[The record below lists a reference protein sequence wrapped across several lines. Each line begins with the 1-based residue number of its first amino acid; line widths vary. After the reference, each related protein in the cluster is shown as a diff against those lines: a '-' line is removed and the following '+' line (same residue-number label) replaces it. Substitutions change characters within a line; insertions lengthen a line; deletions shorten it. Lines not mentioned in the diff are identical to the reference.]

1 MKAEIKSLAGELH
14 CSIPFDWGVR
24 VWQIKELIEKE
35 AAVPKTQQHL
45 LHRYLELSDEKPL
58 AQQVAILED
67 ACTLVLVQ
75 SEDSI
80 AHDVDLAM
88 LAVREEP
95 RAIRLLP
102 DPLRDNRELVLAA
115 LQTGG
120 TELAYLQYAS
130 PELRAD
136 FEMVKMAISRNPR
149 NYQFALGEPA
159 ADREIAFS
167 AVQADRAMYKYVPE
181 LLRSDRDLALLVV
194 TGSCYPGSCYPLWDY
209 LGTSLK
215 ADREIIMAVLPHKG
229 MYVKDIPHKVV
240 DKEIALTA
248 VRQDGLALQH
258 IPKKWK
264 KDNEVIMAAVQQNGL
279 ALQFCG
285 SNKSGSKS
293 KRSDPEVPP
302 RCAQRDLVWAALQQN
317 PRALKFASDELCED
331 EEIAHFVMAYHKPL
345 VLRNES
351 AFPRPSW
358 PCELLRVP
366 ENIRLQY
373 GWTRDPTPEEWEQ
386 IHEAM
391 RHPCARPY

>member
-14 CSIPFDWGVR
+14 CSMLFDWSVR
-24 VWQIKELIEKE
+24 VWQVKEMIEKE
-35 AAVPKTQQHL
+35 AGVPKKQQHL
-45 LHRYLELSDEKPL
+45 LHRYLELSDQKAL
-58 AQQVAILED
+58 AEQVVVSEN

-75 SEDSI
+75 AEDSI

-88 LAVREEP
+88 LAVREDP

-102 DPLRDNRELVLAA
+102 EPLRDNRELVLAA
-115 LQTGG
+115 LQEGG
-120 TELAYLQYAS
+120 REMTYLQYAS

-136 FEMVKMAISRNPR
+136 SEMVKMAIARNPR

-159 ADREIAFS
+159 EDREIAFS
-167 AVQADRAMYKYVPE
+167 AVQADHAMYKRVPE
-181 LLRSDRDLALLVV
+181 SLRSDRDLALLAVS
-194 TGSCYPGSCYPLWDY
+194 GSCFPLWDY
-209 LGTSLK
+209 LDKSLK

-229 MYVKDIPHKVV
+229 LYVKDIPQRVV

-258 IPKKWK
+258 LPTKWQ
-264 KDNEVIMAAVQQNGL
+264 KDNDVIMAGVQQNGL

-285 SNKSGSKS
+285 SKKSGSKS
-293 KRSDPEVPP
+293 KHSDPEVPP

-317 PRALKFASDELCED
+317 PRALQFASDELCED

-345 VLRNES
+345 VLQSGS
-351 AFPRPSW
+351 ALPGPSW
-358 PCELLRVP
+358 PRELLRVP

-373 GWTRDPTPEEWEQ
+373 GWTRDPTPEEWQ
-386 IHEAM
+386 QFCEAM
-391 RHPCARPY
+391 RHPCGRPI